1 MSRRGLGIAIGL
13 ALTASAACAAQTPQA
28 GPGAPPVAS
37 DADSAAVAPD
47 GDTPP
52 DHPTLVVC
60 ATILGTMSNAILEG
74 RATGD
79 RAAIQAAYDAYRR
92 KAAAVMGD
100 DGSRQAIGSSYA
112 FYDSL
117 TPAQLTAASAM
128 CIAAVDADFK
138 EADWW

>member
-1 MSRRGLGIAIGL
+1 VNRALLIAAIL
-13 ALTASAACAAQTPQA
+13 ALAASAACAAQDPPAAEPAVDVTP
-28 GPGAPPVAS
+28 
-37 DADSAAVAPD
+37 APD

-79 RAAIQAAYDAYRR
+79 RTAIRTAYEAYGR
-92 KAAAVMGD
+92 KAAEAMGEVE
-100 DGSRQAIGSSYA
+100 SRQAIGSSYA

-117 TPAQLTAASAM
+117 TPGQLAAASDM
-128 CIAAVDADFK
+128 CLKAVDRAFAED
-138 EADWW
+138 DWW

>member
-1 MSRRGLGIAIGL
+1 MPE
-13 ALTASAACAAQTPQA
+13 AA
-28 GPGAPPVAS
+28 
-37 DADSAAVAPD
+37 APD

-79 RAAIQAAYDAYRR
+79 RTAIREGYDAYRR
-92 KAAAVMGD
+92 KAAEAMGAVE
-100 DGSRQAIGSSYA
+100 SRQAIGSSYA

-117 TPAQLTAASAM
+117 TATQLSAASAM
-128 CIAAVDADFK
+128 CLAAVDRPVTED
-138 EADWW
+138 DWW

>member
-1 MSRRGLGIAIGL
+1 MNRGGPAIAAAL
-13 ALTASAACAAQTPQA
+13 VLTAATACAGQTPPA
-28 GPGAPPVAS
+28 GP
-37 DADSAAVAPD
+37 AVAATAALDGAAAD

-79 RAAIQAAYDAYRR
+79 RTAIQAAYRAYGRR
-92 KAAAVMGD
+92 AAEVMGAVE
-100 DGSRQAIGSSYA
+100 SRQAIGSSYA

-117 TPAQLTAASAM
+117 TPAQLSTASEM
-128 CIAAVDADFK
+128 CLAAVDRPVTED
-138 EADWW
+138 DWW

>member
-1 MSRRGLGIAIGL
+1 VSRRGLAVAA
-13 ALTASAACAAQTPQA
+13 ALMLTGPAACAAQEPPA
-28 GPGAPPVAS
+28 APPRVT
-37 DADSAAVAPD
+37 APD

-79 RAAIQAAYDAYRR
+79 RTAIRAAYEAYGR
-92 KAAAVMGD
+92 KAAEAMGEVE
-100 DGSRQAIGSSYA
+100 SRQAIGSSYA

-117 TPAQLTAASAM
+117 TPDQLAAAAEM
-128 CIAAVDADFK
+128 CLKAVDRDFP
-138 EADWW
+138 EDDWW